1 MKVENSIYIFNGY
14 KFLDFI
20 DTEKFKEDVLS
31 EFEIPEKVQKLDFPD
46 YYSHLMV
53 NFPGEQKITG
63 KIFFENILYSHLKNV
78 FVEKISAHPNL
89 NIEKFKEKLKQLIEN
104 VNFKESIP
112 TNFHNLMSEN
122 GFYLMDL
129 LNITVPNT
137 SFIAGCDLTE
147 INGEVSNAR
156 FLFVE
161 AVQKSTQG
169 TVYFIAGIEIDFKKN
184 LALTMIK
191 NVGGLTKENTEADT
205 TIHQLHQKAI
215 NKVLHTL
222 GIFLKKPQVKND
234 REGMFKLCKK
244 MDDNLLDD
252 LRGEL
257 YSRVDYTV
265 KESVKNLN
273 HVLFNDT
280 VKLSNTDQ
288 SDLRKKIKALLL
300 SYYIEYQIKPLE
312 LVRKAK
318 RNKLIGYPTRI
329 NFTSNKSSRSSTQS
343 SNSKY
348 PVSASD
354 MFHSLYFNFE
364 QALGLDSWSV
374 SWFTDYIF
382 SDEKDIDVIQTTIYS
397 TTKQFRIVFLATR
410 PLNKEII
417 HYVIN
422 TIDSHR

>member
-112 TNFHNLMSEN
+112 TNFHDLMSEN

-222 GIFLKKPQVKND
+222 GISLKKPQVKND

-252 LRGEL
+252 LRREL

>member
-161 AVQKSTQG
+161 AVQKITQG

-222 GIFLKKPQVKND
+222 GIFLKKPQVKSD

>member
-161 AVQKSTQG
+161 AVQKITQG

-222 GIFLKKPQVKND
+222 GIFLKKPQVKSD

-318 RNKLIGYPTRI
+318 RNKLSGDPTRR
-329 NFTSNKSSRSSTQS
+329 NLTSK
-343 SNSKY
+343 K
-348 PVSASD
+348 
-354 MFHSLYFNFE
+354 
-364 QALGLDSWSV
+364 
-374 SWFTDYIF
+374 
-382 SDEKDIDVIQTTIYS
+382 
-397 TTKQFRIVFLATR
+397 
-410 PLNKEII
+410 
-417 HYVIN
+417 
-422 TIDSHR
+422 